1 MKRISLALSLFAFA
15 CTGPTTNNPKGGNAT
30 GIAVIDSDFKSTA
43 ISLLDAHGMKLRQ
56 DDCIDSGAVTPTL
69 SIALSGDV
77 SLASQPQPNG
87 ELVLVDRT
95 NGALIWLD
103 PATCK
108 VTRELAV
115 GTGFY
120 SNPHDVI
127 SVSTTKAYV
136 TRYETNAT
144 PSGSAGANDQGDD
157 LLIINPSTL
166 AITGRIDLSSYA
178 TTAAGVTLQAR
189 PDHALY
195 VGGKVYVVLGNLSGD
210 FKTSG
215 PSRVV
220 IVDPATDK
228 VVGTIDPTGF
238 ANCAGIDYLASSHTL
253 FLTCGGDFN
262 SDPAT
267 QLAQSGV
274 LLYDVSGAAPKLVK
288 TIPASVLGRP
298 LGNVFAAVSDEL
310 AVASIYG
317 DFTGTPPD
325 ALYTID
331 LQAVSATKVA
341 DAAGSFVLGG
351 AVIDAANHRVFVTN
365 AEKGA
370 PHVTVYDTSKAG
382 SFPELTRFDANP
394 KSGLPPGLIGWY

>member
-1 MKRISLALSLFAFA
+1 MKRISLSLCLFAFA
-15 CTGPTTNNPKGGNAT
+15 CTGPTTLNPKVGNAT
-30 GIAVIDSDFKSTA
+30 GIAVINSDFKSTA
-43 ISLLDAHGMKLRQ
+43 VSLLDAQGMKLLQ
-56 DDCIDSGAVTPTL
+56 DDCINSGAVTPTL
-69 SIALSGDV
+69 SLALSGDV
-77 SLASQPQPNG
+77 GLASQPQANG
-87 ELVLVDRT
+87 ELVLIDRH
-95 NGALIWLD
+95 NSALIWLD
-103 PATCK
+103 PVTCK
-108 VTRELAV
+108 VSRELAV
-115 GTGFY
+115 GTGFS

-127 SVSTTKAYV
+127 SISTTKAYV

-144 PSGSAGANDQGDD
+144 PSGTAGANDQGDD

-166 AITGRIDLSSYA
+166 AITGRIDLSAYA
-178 TTAAGVTLQAR
+178 TTLPGVTLQAR

-195 VGGKVYVVLGNLSGD
+195 VDGKVYVVLGNLSGD
-210 FKTSG
+210 FKTG
-215 PSRVV
+215 PARVA
-220 IVDPATDK
+220 IVDPAQDK

-274 LLYDVSGAAPKLVK
+274 LLYDLSGKAPKLVK
-288 TIPASVLGRP
+288 SIPASVLGRP

-317 DFTGTPPD
+317 DRSDTPPD
-325 ALYTID
+325 SLFTID

-341 DAAGSFVLGG
+341 DAARSFVLGG
-351 AVIDAANHRVFVTN
+351 AVIDAANHRVFVTYG
-365 AEKGA
+365 EKDA
-370 PHVTVYDTSKAG
+370 PHVTVYDTSKPG